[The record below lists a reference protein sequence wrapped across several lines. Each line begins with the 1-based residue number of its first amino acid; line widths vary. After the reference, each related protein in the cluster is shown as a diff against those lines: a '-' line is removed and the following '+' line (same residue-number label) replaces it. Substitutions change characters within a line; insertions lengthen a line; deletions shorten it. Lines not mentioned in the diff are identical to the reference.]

1 MKNALLNVCMYVH
14 IYYKHISYIHTHI
27 YISLIYVYIVC
38 VFYRRAFPFSSD
50 FFYSG
55 RRYKGK
61 FNSFLIEE
69 AKDGV

>member
-1 MKNALLNVCMYVH
+1 MYVCTYIYIINIYH
-14 IYYKHISYIHTHI
+14 IYIHTYI